1 MEADAVIQVAPAL
14 MAFNVG
20 VARRARPTCIAACP
34 ACSRLLPQ
42 GVTQHGARSGSY
54 RNASDVAE
62 NDKLVS
68 AQSSAEAPLA
78 VILSGMSFDATYA
91 IATLLAKNSLTID
104 RHELPR
110 GQLLVMGGDEVYP
123 LADKKIYRDQLVAP
137 YTWAFPDHDP
147 HDRSGTPICAIPGNH
162 DWYDGLLIF
171 LAWFAS
177 DRPNHIGSWRT
188 CQNRSYFAFELT
200 ERWWL
205 WCLDTQLDDDVDQP
219 QQDYF
224 EAIARNMPENARIIL
239 CGPEPGWL
247 YTKAVTDYTGTPIDP
262 GKRTK
267 SSAAFGFSISRLAS
281 RIGPARA

>member
-1 MEADAVIQVAPAL
+1 MVRFDLHRYAMNMNAEGFDSPL
-14 MAFNVG
+14 Y
-20 VARRARPTCIAACP
+20 T
-34 ACSRLLPQ
+34 CSRLLPQ

-137 YTWAFPDHDP
+137 PGLFQTMIRMTEAVRLSARY
-147 HDRSGTPICAIPGNH
+147 RAI
-162 DWYDGLLIF
+162 
-171 LAWFAS
+171 
-177 DRPNHIGSWRT
+177 
-188 CQNRSYFAFELT
+188 
-200 ERWWL
+200 
-205 WCLDTQLDDDVDQP
+205 
-219 QQDYF
+219 
-224 EAIARNMPENARIIL
+224 M
-239 CGPEPGWL
+239 
-247 YTKAVTDYTGTPIDP
+247 TGTMAFSFSSLGSRATGQTILAP
-262 GKRTK
+262 G
-267 SSAAFGFSISRLAS
+267 A
-281 RIGPARA
+281 PARTEATSPSN